1 MISSSISKMK
11 SSVVTGANGFVG
23 YWLIRE
29 LSKHGV
35 KVTAV
40 IKDENENISM
50 LSEFDNVD
58 IVYCDLSQLKSLPN
72 KIGNKEYDT
81 FYHLAW
87 IAAGGAGRADYAL
100 QLKNVQYACDAVGV
114 AKQLGCRKILFAGTV
129 TEKIAEN
136 ILNLSGKAVNNIYG
150 ICKHTTHCLVDVES
164 KKQDID
170 YVWMQFSNLYGPYS
184 INGNIVGYTIKEL
197 LQGHEATFGP
207 ANQIYDLL
215 YIEDLVYAAYLLGES
230 ETKHHSYYIG
240 SGQLRIL
247 SDYLN
252 EIGAICGKKELVKIG
267 ARPDDGT
274 RYEESWFDITPLTED
289 TGYVPQ
295 VTFEKGVRETIEWM
309 KTTL

>member
-1 MISSSISKMK
+1 MK
-11 SSVVTGANGFVG
+11 KVIVTGANGFVG

-29 LSKHGV
+29 LQRNGV
-35 KVTAV
+35 HVTAI

-50 LSEFDNVD
+50 LKEFNDVKV
-58 IVYCDLSQLKSLPN
+58 VYCDLSQLNTLTE
-72 KIGNKEYDT
+72 KIIDTDYDA

-87 IAAGGAGRADYAL
+87 ISAGGAGRADYAI
-100 QLKNVQYACDAVGV
+100 QLNNVKYACDAVGV
-114 AKQLGCRKILFAGTV
+114 AVKLGCKKILFAGTV

-150 ICKHTTHCLVDVES
+150 ICKHMTHCLVDVECQ
-164 KKQDID
+164 KLGID

-197 LQGHEATFGP
+197 LQGNEASFGP
-207 ANQIYDLL
+207 AQQIYDLL
-215 YIEDLVYAAYLLGES
+215 YIEDLVYAAYLLGEKQ
-230 ETKHHSYYIG
+230 TKQHAYYLG

-247 SDYLN
+247 ADYLT
-252 EIGAICGKKELVKIG
+252 EIGEICRKPELIKIG

-274 RYEESWFDITPLTED
+274 RYEESWFDITPLRED
-289 TGYVPQ
+289 TGYSSRVSYKDGIQ
-295 VTFEKGVRETIEWM
+295 KTIDWM

>member
-1 MISSSISKMK
+1 MK
-11 SSVVTGANGFVG
+11 KAIVTGANGFVG

-29 LSKHGV
+29 LSKHDV
-35 KVTAV
+35 KVTAI
-40 IKDENENISM
+40 IKDEEENISM

-58 IVYCDLSQLKSLPN
+58 VVYCDLSQLLSLPE
-72 KIGNKEYDT
+72 IISCHDYDT

-87 IAAGGAGRADYAL
+87 IAAGGSGRADYAIQL
-100 QLKNVQYACDAVGV
+100 QNVKFACDAVKV
-114 AKQLGCRKILFAGTV
+114 AKQLGCKKILFAGTV

-136 ILNLSGKAVNNIYG
+136 ILNLSGKAINNIYG

-164 KKQDID
+164 QKQGID

-197 LQGHEATFGP
+197 LQDHEATFGP

-230 ETKHHSYYIG
+230 ETKEHSYYIG
-240 SGQLRIL
+240 SGKLRIL
-247 SDYLN
+247 ADYLK
-252 EIGAICGKKELVKIG
+252 EIGKICEKSELVKIG

-274 RYEESWFDITPLTED
+274 RYEESWFDISPLKKD
-289 TGYVPQ
+289 TGYTPQ
-295 VTFEKGVRETIEWM
+295 VSFEEGVRQTIDWM

>member
-1 MISSSISKMK
+1 MK
-11 SSVVTGANGFVG
+11 KAIVTGANGFVG

-29 LSKHGV
+29 LCMHYIR
-35 KVTAV
+35 VTAV

-50 LSEFDNVD
+50 LSEFNNVD
-58 IVYCDLSQLKSLPN
+58 IVYCDLSQLETLTTL
-72 KIGNKEYDT
+72 IKEKNYDV

-87 IAAGGAGRADYAL
+87 IAAGGAGRADYNIQL
-100 QLKNVQYACDAVGV
+100 QNVKYACDAVKI
-114 AKQLGCRKILFAGTV
+114 AKQLGCHKILFAGTV

-164 KKQDID
+164 KRQNID

-184 INGNIVGYTIKEL
+184 VNGNIVGYTIKEL

-215 YIEDLVYAAYLLGES
+215 YIEDLVYAAYLLGANV
-230 ETKHHSYYIG
+230 TKQHSYYIG
-240 SGQLRIL
+240 SGKLRIL
-247 SDYLN
+247 SDYLT
-252 EIGAICGKKELVKIG
+252 EIGLICDKPELINIG

-274 RYEESWFDITPLTED
+274 RYEESWFDITPLKKD
-289 TGYVPQ
+289 TGYTPQ
-295 VTFEKGVRETIEWM
+295 VPFEEGVRLTINWM

>member
-1 MISSSISKMK
+1 MK
-11 SSVVTGANGFVG
+11 KVVVTGANGFVG

-29 LSKHGV
+29 LCKNDV
-35 KVTAV
+35 KVTAI
-40 IKDENENISM
+40 IKDTNENISM
-50 LSEFDNVD
+50 LFGFNGVD
-58 IVYCDLSQLKSLPN
+58 IVYCELAEIESLKD
-72 KIGNKEYDT
+72 KITDRDYDA

-87 IAAGGAGRADYAL
+87 ISAGGAGRADYAIQL
-100 QLKNVQYACDAVGV
+100 QNVKYACDAVSV
-114 AKQLGCRKILFAGTV
+114 AKELGCKKILFAGTV

-150 ICKHTTHCLVDVES
+150 ICKHMTHCLVDVEC
-164 KKQDID
+164 QRQGID

-197 LQGHEATFGP
+197 LQGNEAKFGP

-215 YIEDLVYAAYLLGES
+215 YIEDLVYAAYLLGAN
-230 ETKHHSYYIG
+230 ETKSHAYYLG

-247 SDYLN
+247 SDFLK
-252 EIGAICGKKELVKIG
+252 EIGEVCGKPDLIKIG

-274 RYEESWFDITPLTED
+274 RYEDSWFDITPLKED
-289 TGYVPQ
+289 TGYAPKVS
-295 VTFEKGVRETIEWM
+295 FKDGLMATIDWM